1 MYLYSSLYNLVDT
14 TVDNID
20 SAVVVAVVDSTVE
33 WVVVGTV
40 VDTFVVAVDTS
51 PVDFVVADD
60 RRGSRAREAAAAVVA
75 AVASSDA
82 SVRSS

>member
-20 SAVVVAVVDSTVE
+20 SAVVVVVDSTVE

-40 VDTFVVAVDTS
+40 VDTFVVVVDTS

-60 RRGSRAREAAAAVVA
+60 RRGSRAREAVAVVVA

-82 SVRSS
+82 SVHSS